1 MKYVIFDGYALAYRA
16 LYGYPELTNDKGR
29 DTRVTVG
36 FLKIVTSMLMRNELT
51 DHKVIF
57 VFDSKEPVFRK
68 QMDPNYKATRSK
80 KEQSF
85 YDQVEELV
93 ILCSRMWTVY
103 REPGFEADDLA
114 GTFVNQ
120 VLKEEDECLLI
131 TVDKD
136 WLQLLRPN
144 VQALMLST
152 QGKTEQITDQKF
164 FADNG
169 GIMPI
174 NLIDLK
180 ALMGDSSDNI
190 PGVKGIGWVTAQKLI
205 KQYGTVESIY
215 ENILM
220 IPNKGKVQSLLMENK
235 DRVLLNKQLATIKCD
250 VPLTAE
256 VKPTTDANEFCAV
269 LDYLEF
275 ELQAFDLANQ
285 MGVLL
290 QLLKEKEV

>member
-68 QMDPNYKATRSK
+68 QMDPDYKATRSK

-93 ILCSRMWTVY
+93 TLCSRMWTVY

-114 GTFVNQ
+114 GTFVTQ

-220 IPNKGKVQSLLMENK
+220 IPNKGKVQTLLMENK

-250 VPLTAE
+250 IPLTAE
-256 VKPTTDANEFCAV
+256 VKSAVDANEFCAV
-269 LDYLEF
+269 LDYLES